1 MSKKALFKFERARF
15 HVETGPASLFQRV
28 RFVMGRVRRVK
39 IDGPHFSNRVKK
51 RKIPLEA
58 VKMVAAFNA
67 SEWSVLTAE
76 VRIDKGKFVASS
88 WGKMYNG
95 RYYVVI
101 IGLGNVAETIYDVD
115 SPHSKIHSEWL
126 NSSQEIGSELYTFV
140 EKVNQELMES
150 ETDHQCENPIK
161 SEAVTTISLD
171 NPLNPNYGK
180 APSSS
185 MPKGSS
191 RGFGGVYI
199 LKPINKL
206 AAGGLGGS
214 HS

>member
-39 IDGPHFSNRVKK
+39 IDGPHFCNRIKK
-51 RKIPLEA
+51 RKIPLEV

-150 ETDHQCENPIK
+150 ETDHQCACP
-161 SEAVTTISLD
+161 VTTISLD
-171 NPLNPNYGK
+171 NPLNPNYDK
-180 APSSS
+180 CTSSP

-191 RGFGGVYI
+191 RGFGGIYI